1 MANCQQVG
9 CRPEQGQARQA
20 QKRGVG
26 YGDRKCDEPLGQG
39 AVAGPDHFPVYV
51 SIDTVVENA
60 TGSDH
65 QGYADESRRESN
77 AINPPFGGQ
86 KKAGCRGDQVAENDP
101 RFGNEHIVFDPGQAC
116 SHHSVIQGIHDP
128 EGAADEEG
136 HDQ

>member
-1 MANCQQVG
+1 MTNGQQVG
-9 CRPEQGQARQA
+9 CRPEQCQARKA
-20 QKRGVG
+20 QNRGVG
-26 YGDRKCDEPLGQG
+26 YGDLQFDEPLGQG
-39 AVAGPDHFPVYV
+39 AVACPDHFSVYF

-101 RFGNEHIVFDPGQAC
+101 RFGNEHIVFDPFRHA
-116 SHHSVIQGIHDP
+116 HIIR
-128 EGAADEEG
+128 
-136 HDQ
+136 

>member
-1 MANCQQVG
+1 MS
-9 CRPEQGQARQA
+9 PLARA
-20 QKRGVG
+20 RLL
-26 YGDRKCDEPLGQG
+26 C
-39 AVAGPDHFPVYV
+39 PDHFPVYF

-65 QGYADESRRESN
+65 QGYADERRRESY

-101 RFGNEHIVFDPGQAC
+101 RFGNEHIVFDPVQAC
-116 SHHSVIQGIHDP
+116 SHHAVIQGIHDP
-128 EGAADEEG
+128 EGSSDEED